1 MANVSWTSVDGYHV
15 GVDVDGRIEQVTIYD
30 SNLGKNVDCQPVRW
44 AKSRGR
50 WENAQG
56 VKISTF
62 RAGYS
67 RGTYKFKEFESQG
80 DGLPDDAE
88 LLQRMEQR
96 IIGKV
101 AYEMMMEKMQDMRI
115 RWWRIKGT
123 REAKADIHREEGDRL
138 SEMYYTGM
146 AEGTKDLV
154 DTLDDLMRLLEIVAE
169 H

>member
-15 GVDVDGRIEQVTIYD
+15 GVDEDGRIEQVARYD
-30 SNLGKNVDCQPVRW
+30 AIKGRNMECKPVRW
-44 AKSRGR
+44 SKSRGR
-50 WENAQG
+50 WEDAEG

-67 RGTYKFKEFESQG
+67 RGSYKFEEIDSQG

-88 LLQRMEQR
+88 LLKSMEQR

-101 AYEMMMEKMQDMRI
+101 AYQMMMEKMQDMRI

-123 REAKADIHREEGDRL
+123 REAKADLQKEEGDRL

-146 AEGTKDLV
+146 AEATKDVV

-169 H
+169 Q